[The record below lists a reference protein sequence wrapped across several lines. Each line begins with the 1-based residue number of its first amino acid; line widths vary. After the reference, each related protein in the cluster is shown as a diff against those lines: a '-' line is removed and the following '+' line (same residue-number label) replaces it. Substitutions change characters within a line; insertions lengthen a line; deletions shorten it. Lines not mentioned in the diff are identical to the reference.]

1 MARLYSVKQG
11 HCASHRGAWL
21 VHDAFRAGALS
32 IRLLPSG
39 RRPKE
44 LGFAAAIDKDLGASG
59 FG

>member
-1 MARLYSVKQG
+1 VKQG